1 MKNDNFEFS
10 FALKRASPQVTGG
23 GGRVV
28 VHGRGLRILF
38 ALRLA
43 RGKSFDSFKFR
54 SLNSYD
60 LRMKVPRWRGRRGL
74 VEKVQGAL
82 EVARITKKKFR

>member
-1 MKNDNFEFS
+1 M
-10 FALKRASPQVTGG
+10 
-23 GGRVV
+23 
-28 VHGRGLRILF
+28 VHGRELRILF

-60 LRMKVPRWRGRRGL
+60 LRMKVPRLRGRRGL